1 MRKILYVLLIALM
14 QCLDASAQFAESITA
29 FTDKDC
35 YAAGER
41 IQVSVAVQDA
51 AGSMSDLSKVA
62 YVELCDTR
70 SMVAHAMVQ
79 LSDGRG
85 WASMTLPSTMHSG
98 FYQLTAYTSNMRNIG
113 TSAFH
118 RSLVGVV
125 NTFSLS
131 SRDNVKFV
139 APKPKEMVIRQT
151 YNAGQKVHVSLPK
164 DSCLAIRTLS
174 VVSHPLGITM
184 YDAPE
189 PDAASDVANSAASG
203 VTADGGTV
211 SVSHDEPFFMPE
223 LEGHIVRTMD
233 ASGSVVSTR
242 LSGVGKGLYI
252 FDGKPDGDGNWS
264 YITHSLNGSLPIV
277 LNGYDASGAPVR
289 MQPLSPYAQVM
300 PRALPLLEVGCTEAE
315 LKQRGACAQNEMAL
329 QLSVKA
335 DTLKH
340 VETFLSRDPDFSYD
354 VTEYTGFSTIREAL
368 LEYVKGVSRRKME
381 GRNCLFV
388 SLTEEKGYSRFPA
401 LVLLDGMPVYDVEEV
416 LAYDARYLNY
426 IQVYGGSYTFGS
438 TTCHGVISFI
448 TKKGLLSNYKLDA
461 GTRLVRYDFPQ
472 NRPPFTLPQGK
483 SVSTVYW
490 NPLVDALSVDFP
502 APTQPGI
509 YQVVLRGVDTRGN
522 TFTTSS
528 ELEVK

>member
-1 MRKILYVLLIALM
+1 MRKILFILLIAM
-14 QCLDASAQFAESITA
+14 VRWLDASAQFAESITA

-35 YAAGER
+35 YAVGER
-41 IQVSVAVQDA
+41 MHVSVAVQD
-51 AGSMSDLSKVA
+51 GSGAMSDMSKVA
-62 YVELCDTR
+62 YVELCDSR

-85 WASMTLPSTMHSG
+85 WASIALPSGMHSG
-98 FYQLTAYTSNMRNIG
+98 FYQLTAYTNNMRNIG
-113 TSAFH
+113 PQTFH

-125 NTFSLS
+125 NMFSLS
-131 SRDNVKFV
+131 LRDSVKFV
-139 APKPKEMVIRQT
+139 APAAKELVFRQS
-151 YNAGQKVHVSLPK
+151 YSAGQKVHVSLSK
-164 DSCLAIRTLS
+164 DSCRAIRTLS
-174 VVSHPLGITM
+174 VVRHPLSITM

-189 PDAASDVANSAASG
+189 YVAESG
-203 VTADGGTV
+203 VATDGLSGVSADAV
-211 SVSHDEPFFMPE
+211 SASHDKAFFVPE
-223 LEGHIVRTMD
+223 LEGHIVRATD
-233 ASGSVVSTR
+233 ASGSVVSSR
-242 LSGVGKGLYI
+242 LAGVGKGLFI
-252 FDGKPDGDGNWS
+252 FDGKSDGKGNWS
-264 YITHSLNGSLPIV
+264 YITRNLNGNLPVV

-289 MQPLSPYAQVM
+289 MQPVSPFAQVV
-300 PRALPLLEVGCTEAE
+300 PHALPLLEVGCTEAE
-315 LKQRGACAQNEMAL
+315 LKQRGACAQNEIAL
-329 QLSVKA
+329 QRSIKG
-335 DTLKH
+335 DTLQH
-340 VETFLSRDPDFSYD
+340 VGTFLSHDPDYSYN

-368 LEYVKGVSRRKME
+368 LEYVKGVSRRKM
-381 GRNCLFV
+381 GGQNCLFV
-388 SLTEEKGYSRFPA
+388 SMTDEKGYSSFPA

-416 LAYDARYLNY
+416 LSYDARYLNY
-426 IQVYGGSYTFGS
+426 IQIYSGSYTFGS

-522 TFTTSS
+522 AFTTSS
-528 ELEVK
+528 ELEVR